1 MNIIFVHKRQGEKS
15 LLFSSSYLV
24 YSPPFFR
31 FIKRRIILAGGLFA
45 FLSGI
50 FLGTLFPWQIT
61 LGVGLLSICLFEL
74 WRYLRKKQKN
84 TLVAILIWTLAFC
97 LGILR
102 VEVVPREP
110 TKTDIGSFATEDG
123 VFVEFVGVLSK
134 FPDIREKEE
143 KWTIQAEQIEKE
155 GDDKYVSGKVLVR
168 LPRDSGLEYG
178 DIVRFSGTLEI
189 PFESEEFSYKK
200 YLARE
205 GVFSIIEF
213 PEYKKTGNR
222 YHLIFSPLYQMRLWF
237 DSELKKR
244 IPSPES
250 AFAAGILIGDRSGFS
265 EEWEERFRITGL
277 SHLLAL
283 SGYNVTIIALAV
295 FFMTIW
301 LPKNL
306 RIATT
311 IVFLATFVVFVGGG
325 SSIVRAAIMGGIGLF
340 IVHSGRTTH
349 GLYLLLIACVIMA
362 ILHPL
367 ILVYD
372 PSFQLSAAGVLGLL
386 AFSESIGN
394 MTVRFLKNR
403 FFREILVATLAAQIG
418 VLPLILYLFG
428 EVSVISPIANVA
440 VVPIIPTAMLFSFL
454 AVIAGIV
461 SLLLAG
467 ILAFV
472 AWNIL
477 HAGLWI
483 IEILSQIPGASVS
496 LQIGE
501 MGLLGLFVVIL
512 IFSLWVSK
520 KKSSKQ

>member
-1 MNIIFVHKRQGEKS
+1 LFIKQIHS
-15 LLFSSSYLV
+15 SLFSRFIV
-24 YSPPFFR
+24 YSPPFFCS
-31 FIKRRIILAGGLFA
+31 IKRRIILAGALFA
-45 FLSGI
+45 FLSGV
-50 FLGTLFPWQIT
+50 FLGTLVSWQIA
-61 LGVGLLSICLFEL
+61 LGIGLFGFFASGFWSAMQI
-74 WRYLRKKQKN
+74 RKKRI
-84 TLVAILIWTLAFC
+84 LVAILIWALAFS
-97 LGILR
+97 LGVLR
-102 VEVVPREP
+102 VEVVPREAP
-110 TKTDIGSFATEDG
+110 SESIGVYATQDG
-123 VFVEFVGVLSK
+123 VPMEFLGVLSK

-143 KWTIQAEQIEKE
+143 KWTVQAQQIILGGKKKE
-155 GDDKYVSGKVLVR
+155 TSGKVLVQ
-168 LPRDSGLEYG
+168 LPRDSDAEYG
-178 DIVRFSGTLEI
+178 DTLRFTGTLEI

-200 YLARE
+200 YLSRE
-205 GVFSIIEF
+205 GVFSIMSF
-213 PEYKKTGNR
+213 PKFEKIGEKH
-222 YHLIFSPLYQMRLWF
+222 HLLFSPLYQVRVWF

-265 EEWEERFRITGL
+265 GEWEERFRITGL

-295 FFMTIW
+295 FFVTIW

-311 IVFLATFVVFVGGG
+311 VLFLATFVVFVGGG
-325 SSIVRAAIMGGIGLF
+325 SSIIRAAIMGGIGLF

-386 AFSESIGN
+386 AFSEPIGRAAE
-394 MTVRFLKNR
+394 RFLQNR

-454 AVIAGIV
+454 AVMAGIF
-461 SLLLAG
+461 SPLLAG

-477 HAGLWI
+477 HAGMWI
-483 IEILSQIPGASVS
+483 IEKLSQIPGASVS

-501 MGLLGLFVVIL
+501 VGLMGLFLGITICSF
-512 IFSLWVSK
+512 WVTR
-520 KKSSKQ
+520 KKSAKK